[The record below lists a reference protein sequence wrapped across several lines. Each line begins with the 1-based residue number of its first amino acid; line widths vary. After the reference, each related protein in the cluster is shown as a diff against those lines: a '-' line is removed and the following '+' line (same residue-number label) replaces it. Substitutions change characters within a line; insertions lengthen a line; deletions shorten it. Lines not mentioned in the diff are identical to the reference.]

1 MAQPLISF
9 IVPVFNEGRV
19 LRHSIETL
27 VRHLKELGLPFEIIV
42 ANDGSSDR
50 TLEEAQQLSLGDNRV
65 RVFSFAHNM
74 GRGEAIMAAAR
85 QSKGRAIA
93 FADIDMATDLCHL
106 PELLYPVLDGSYEIS
121 TGSRW
126 LPGAVVKRKFTRR
139 IISYCY
145 NKLIRFIFKSNVYDH
160 QCGFKAF
167 ARPAFMVLLKE
178 MKLRNGRSWAW
189 DTEILVRAQVHKF
202 KIKEFP
208 VKWREGRESK
218 FKIIGDSIRIFK
230 YVLGFKFELSKEKK
244 HTPIVINHFDAIAL
258 SYDSCDLTS
267 ERRFSI
273 ITDIISKIV
282 CKQQECTTLLDLGGG
297 TGRLW
302 GTIKNASGRKSID
315 YLLLDP
321 SREMLRHAKANVK
334 DLHALLAIGEALPL
348 RAGTINCIT
357 CSEVLEHVQ
366 NPERILAQAKSILK
380 NDGVLIVSNP
390 NRLWTPAEVIAEK
403 VHLKPPEG
411 PHNYLTPWNLRRE
424 LLANNF
430 IIIQEKSFV
439 HPVNPS
445 ALDRLFSTNLAR
457 NLALKSI
464 IVCKKPDGVQDDH

>member
-1 MAQPLISF
+1 LAQPLISF
-9 IVPVFNEGRV
+9 IVPVFNEERV
-19 LRHSIETL
+19 LRHSIEIL

-65 RVFSFAHNM
+65 RVFSFSHNM

-126 LPGAVVKRKFTRR
+126 LAGADVKRKFTRR

-145 NKLIRFIFKSNVYDH
+145 NKFIRFIFKSNVYDH

-167 ARPAFMVLLKE
+167 ARPAFMVLIKE

-230 YVLGFKFELSKEKK
+230 YIIGFRFELAREKK
-244 HTPIVINHFDAIAL
+244 HTPIVLNHFDTIAL

-282 CKQQECTTLLDLGGG
+282 CKKQERTMLLDLGGG

-302 GTIKNASGRKSID
+302 GTIKNTSERRSID

-321 SREMLRHAKANVK
+321 SREMLRHAKANIK
-334 DLHALLAIGEALPL
+334 DLHAILAIGEALPL
-348 RAGTINCIT
+348 RIRTINCVT
-357 CSEVLEHVQ
+357 CSEVLEHAQ
-366 NPERILAQAKSILK
+366 NPERILSQAKGILK

-430 IIIQEKSFV
+430 IIIQEKNFV

-445 ALDRLFSTNLAR
+445 ALDRLFSTNLTR
-457 NLALKSI
+457 NLALKTI